1 MNNEKVEIP
10 NDLPDHYAHL
20 FTTFSNAITSAV
32 INRPKG
38 RNSKAAIGEALLPMI
53 NGTHSIC
60 SDPNFLP
67 AFLAYLG
74 MAVYDMEV
82 ALAKD
87 VIKQLGLHID
97 AMDTIDLQSAIH

>member
-10 NDLPDHYAHL
+10 NDLPDYYASL
-20 FTTFSNAITSAV
+20 FAAFSSAV
-32 INRPKG
+32 TYAVLNCPKG

-74 MAVYDMEV
+74 MAVYDMEL

-87 VIKQLGLHID
+87 IVKQLGPCID
-97 AMDTIDLQSAIH
+97 AIDLQSTIH